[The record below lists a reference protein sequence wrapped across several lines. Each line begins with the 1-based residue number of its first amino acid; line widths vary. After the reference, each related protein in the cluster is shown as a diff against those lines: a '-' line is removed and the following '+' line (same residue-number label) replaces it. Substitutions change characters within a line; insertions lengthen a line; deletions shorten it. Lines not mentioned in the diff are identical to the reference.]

1 VLTCFS
7 ALFALAAIGSA
18 DATTP
23 MRPVTFVVD
32 TRMSEGPT
40 ENFTELAVDPYKLA
54 QLLAPVSPLTVPEP
68 VAAEAETD
76 SDADALTEA
85 VEAPAMAPATVG
97 PQDLLISNEH
107 SYSAT
112 VAVNGTV
119 IGMLGPYTHGAIHN
133 ITPGTYTVSFS
144 HSSGYQYTHSVQT
157 SEIDGP
163 IVPGGNGAAI
173 VLPKKADDAKE

>member
-1 VLTCFS
+1 MLTCFS
-7 ALFALAAIGSA
+7 ALFALAAVGSA

-54 QLLAPVSPLTVPEP
+54 ALLTPVSPLTAPEP
-68 VAAEAETD
+68 VATEAETG
-76 SDADALTEA
+76 SESDALTEA
-85 VEAPAMAPATVG
+85 VEAPAVAPAPVG

-112 VAVNGTV
+112 VMVNGTL